1 MTIILHSYQNH
12 PNQIC
17 FRVEGQ
23 ANVVP
28 PMRSKWPEVQIRM
41 LQDVTSRSKE
51 EITVGVDCP
60 ELDETGVYSY
70 LDDISSV
77 LVAGGAQNFEVKPK
91 AEGET
96 LCPVPQDRVII
107 WYTNIHQG
115 GASGSLLISES
126 ESMYNIKVELSF
138 LMSIKESFINV
149 IQRGA
154 SG

>member
-1 MTIILHSYQNH
+1 M
-12 PNQIC
+12 
-17 FRVEGQ
+17 
-23 ANVVP
+23 VP
-28 PMRSKWPEVQIRM
+28 SMRRKWPEAQIRV
-41 LQDVTSRSKE
+41 LQDVISRTKE
-51 EITVGVDCP
+51 EITVGVDSP
-60 ELDETGVYSY
+60 ELDETGVHSY
-70 LDDISSV
+70 LYDISSM